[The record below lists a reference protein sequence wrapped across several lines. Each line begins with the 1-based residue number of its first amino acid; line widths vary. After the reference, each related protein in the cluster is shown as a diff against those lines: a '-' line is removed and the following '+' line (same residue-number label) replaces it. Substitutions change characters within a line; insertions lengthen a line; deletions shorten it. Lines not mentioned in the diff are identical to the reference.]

1 MTNNPQPSQTQTV
14 QEDFSHQLNR
24 VRGQI
29 DGIAKMGEE
38 KRDCLDVVQQIMAAR
53 SGLARVGKT
62 FISQEAVRCSKSAKD
77 KDKLDELLKHL
88 FSLDS

>member
-1 MTNNPQPSQTQTV
+1 MADNTQTN
-14 QEDFSHQLNR
+14 QEDFTHQLNR

-29 DGIAKMGEE
+29 DGIAKMVEE

-53 SGLARVGKT
+53 SGLARAGKT
-62 FISQEAVRCSKSAKD
+62 FISKEAVRCSKSAKD

-88 FSLDS
+88 FSLD